1 MLTRFCARF
10 VGLRE
15 ALRRALARPCAL
27 GALALLSV
35 SSIAVA
41 QPSDG
46 ALEPML
52 LVTDPEALRVVSET
66 VGDFAQLALGSEHR
80 FADNAVLWRDLR
92 YRALMQVIAGDVQK
106 LAARDP
112 QAGVAIRGHAH
123 RLFDVR
129 WLQAASARFEL
140 VAVASR
146 LDRHFFNPEACG
158 EVRLVYRLSYR
169 QVQERPHAREPEPQL
184 EPDVVLTSRLPMTLA
199 IELRADPAGQP
210 GACASAARRW
220 LLPRGLTGRALG
232 RQLVASSGP
241 LAAAQV
247 TRARIVQLVSNLQ
260 TVRWPSA
267 VRPAL
272 GGHAEYVLRA
282 FAWQEQTGDY
292 RPRKLENTP
301 DVARV
306 ARDPALRARLL
317 RWLREP
323 ENLAAL
329 DGANVRLPDEF
340 LAESV
345 VSVTPR
351 GLARRANRPFR
362 SLIDP
367 SAWRADELGTL
378 RFASTPE
385 ALLRRLDDLTCSG
398 CHQARSIAGFHLLGD
413 DPVDTAQGNALYT
426 GSSPHT
432 LSELPRRR
440 AYTLALASD
449 KPVDLTRPLAER
461 ALVGDGGY
469 GAHCGLGD
477 AGFRAWRC
485 ADGLHCDAF
494 EAAAGE
500 KTVGVCLPAQ
510 AGTGDPCEPARVRAD
525 RDALRDGVERTPA
538 RACPE
543 VCEATRVGFPGGMCA
558 SSCSALPSEAACGGI
573 AVLTPFNDC
582 LAQKRP
588 FAECVRD
595 HVRPAGLRACSE
607 VAPCRDD
614 YVCARTERGGVCLPP
629 YFVFQMRVDGH
640 PTPR

>member
-1 MLTRFCARF
+1 MREPASRLPIRLAWPRRWLLPLTRLCTIGSI
-10 VGLRE
+10 GLLSLSSP
-15 ALRRALARPCAL
+15 ARALP
-27 GALALLSV
+27 GEV
-35 SSIAVA
+35 
-41 QPSDG
+41 
-46 ALEPML
+46 ALEPTL
-52 LVTDPEALRVVSET
+52 LVTDPDALRVVSEN
-66 VGDFAQLALGSEHR
+66 VGDFAQLVFGMEGRDAT
-80 FADNAVLWRDLR
+80 NAMLWNDAR
-92 YRALMQVIAGDVQK
+92 YRGLMQIVASDVQK

-112 QAGVAIRGHAH
+112 QAGVTVRGHAH

-129 WLQAASARFEL
+129 WFQAATARFEL
-140 VAVASR
+140 VAVANR

-169 QVQERPHAREPEPQL
+169 QIERE
-184 EPDVVLTSRLPMTLA
+184 VVLASRLPMTIA
-199 IELRADPAGQP
+199 VELRADPAGQP

-220 LLPRGLTGRALG
+220 LSPKDLTGRALG
-232 RQLVASSGP
+232 ERLVASSGP
-241 LAAAQV
+241 LAAPQV
-247 TRARIVQLVSNLQ
+247 SRARIVQVVTNLQ
-260 TVRWPSA
+260 TMRWPSA

-282 FAWQEQTGDY
+282 FAWDEQHGSY
-292 RPRKLENTP
+292 KPRKLENTP
-301 DVARV
+301 DVARL

-317 RWLREP
+317 SWLREP
-323 ENLAAL
+323 ARLLAI

-340 LAESV
+340 LTESII
-345 VSVTPR
+345 SVTPR

-362 SLIDP
+362 SLLEP
-367 SAWRADELGTL
+367 SALPGLQLSAL

-413 DPVDTAQGNALYT
+413 DPADAALGNALHT

-432 LSELPRRR
+432 LADLPRRR
-440 AYTLALASD
+440 AYTMALAND
-449 KPVDLTRPLAER
+449 QPVDLTRPLAER
-461 ALVGDGGY
+461 ALPGDEGY
-469 GAHCGLGD
+469 GAHCGLAD

-485 ADGLHCDAF
+485 AEGLSCDAY

-500 KTVGVCLPAQ
+500 STVGVCLPTQ
-510 AGTGDPCEPARVRAD
+510 PGTGDPCEPARVRAD
-525 RDALRDGVERTPA
+525 RDAQRDGVVRAPP
-538 RACPE
+538 RACPQ

-558 SSCSALPSEAACGGI
+558 ASCRDLPRDAACGGI
-573 AVLTPFNDC
+573 AILTPFNDC

-614 YVCARTERGGVCLPP
+614 YVCARADAVGVCLPP